1 MELNLKRPLVVF
13 DLETTGVNISEDRI
27 VEISVIK
34 VFPDGKE
41 ESFTQRINPGV
52 HIPESSTE
60 VHGISDEDVKDC
72 PKFIDIAYDLYD
84 KIKDCDIAGFNSNKF
99 DVPVL
104 VEEFLRSGV
113 MVDFTKTKFV
123 DVQNIFH
130 KMEKRTLE
138 AAYKFYCNKDLLNA
152 HSAQADTRA
161 TYEVLKA
168 QIEKYKELENDI
180 DFLSDFSSYTKKVDF
195 AGTLV
200 YDDNGNIVVNFG
212 KYKGFLL
219 YDVFRTNAG
228 YVDWILRSD
237 FTLDTKNHFS
247 MQYELYKKSE
257 KR

>member
-1 MELNLKRPLVVF
+1 MKLNLKRPLVIF

-34 VFPDGKE
+34 VYPDGHE
-41 ESFTQRINPGV
+41 ESFTQRINPG
-52 HIPESSTE
+52 IPIPAASTA
-60 VHGISDEDVKDC
+60 VHGISDDDVKDC
-72 PKFIDIAYDLYD
+72 PRFIDLAYDLYD

-99 DVPVL
+99 DVPIL

-113 MVDFTKTKFV
+113 QADFTKTKFV
-123 DVQNIFH
+123 DVQNIYH

-138 AAYKFYCNKDLLNA
+138 AAYKFYCDKELVDA

-168 QIEKYKELENDI
+168 QVERYPEIENDI
-180 DFLSDFSSYTKKVDF
+180 DFLSDFSSYNKRVDF

-212 KYKGFLL
+212 KYKGVLL
-219 YDVFRTNAG
+219 YDVLRANAG
-228 YVDWILRSD
+228 YVDWVLKSD

-247 MQYELYKKSE
+247 MQYELYKKSG
-257 KR
+257 KL